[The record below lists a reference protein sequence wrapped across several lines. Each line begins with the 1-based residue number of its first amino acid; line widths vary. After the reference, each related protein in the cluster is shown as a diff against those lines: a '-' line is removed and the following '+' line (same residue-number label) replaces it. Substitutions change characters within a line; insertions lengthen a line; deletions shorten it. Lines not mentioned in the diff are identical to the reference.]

1 MFDYGVGTHRQK
13 ENFSKKKKRCNVPF
27 ELQSYV
33 KQGFQL
39 KLK

>member
-1 MFDYGVGTHRQK
+1 MFDYGVGPHRQK
-13 ENFSKKKKRCNVPF
+13 ENFSKKKRCNVPF